1 VQDVRGLMDKN
12 FAALRRAYVGMV
24 PPAVPY
30 IGAFQKDLVYLEQS
44 PTTKGD
50 MVNLHKLRAIS
61 ASVHSVTEYQSARV
75 LYWFREVHVVTR
87 IVESIAVLD
96 EGEQHRLSLSLE
108 PRESVANISNP
119 LDQSRR

>member
-1 VQDVRGLMDKN
+1 VLGVNGLLAN
-12 FAALRRAYVGMV
+12 PLR
-24 PPAVPY
+24 P
-30 IGAFQKDLVYLEQS
+30 
-44 PTTKGD
+44 
-50 MVNLHKLRAIS
+50 
-61 ASVHSVTEYQSARV
+61 HSVTEYQSARV